1 MFNAGIFV
9 TDYREWN
16 QRTADN
22 KKLPHLKTFF
32 AAAHREWLLSLQNET
47 VTPYGAAHNVTVR
60 PYNRY
65 LHQETMDAIANLETA
80 TASDHAAI
88 AHLTATVERLT
99 EELVTVNTKL
109 ATANLKSKSQPGR
122 PWRTKT

>member
-1 MFNAGIFV
+1 M
-9 TDYREWN
+9 
-16 QRTADN
+16 
-22 KKLPHLKTFF
+22 
-32 AAAHREWLLSLQNET
+32 LQNET
-47 VTPYGAAHNVTVR
+47 YTPYGATYNTTTLPYDGYPQKETV
-60 PYNRY
+60 
-65 LHQETMDAIANLETA
+65 DAIANLETA

-109 ATANLKSKSQPGR
+109 ATAHLKSKSQPGR